1 MWFWCI
7 ICIASRCSIHIMIIM
22 CMYVCIYIY
31 INLWIY
37 SSTATG
43 CHDHPSGIWEMVLCL
58 MLSSWYTYLDAAFSN
73 IHLQAFCSGA
83 YFQRSMKLW
92 KAEKPLKNKKGENT
106 TNKINKGTDHQIIR
120 SKDGSNFYWWVPH
133 LRPIAAAWKATSEVS
148 FGAECSGDQKGN
160 REVHG
165 IPLCRLEN

>member
-7 ICIASRCSIHIMIIM
+7 ICIASRCSIHIMIIK
-22 CMYVCIYIY
+22 CMYVCVYIAIY

-92 KAEKPLKNKKGENT
+92 KAEKPLKNKKRWKH
-106 TNKINKGTDHQIIR
+106 NKQDKQGHRSSDHQIQRWKQFLLVSTSLATHRRGVEGDIR
-120 SKDGSNFYWWVPH
+120 HPLGLNVTMIK
-133 LRPIAAAWKATSEVS
+133 
-148 FGAECSGDQKGN
+148 KGTGKSMEF
-160 REVHG
+160 RYAD
-165 IPLCRLEN
+165 

>member
-92 KAEKPLKNKKGENT
+92 KAEKPLKNKQGENT
-106 TNKINKGTDHQIIR
+106 TNKINKGTVAQIIR
-120 SKDGSNFYWWVPH
+120 SSDPKMEAISIGEYLTCDPSPRRGRRHPKSH
-133 LRPIAAAWKATSEVS
+133 LGLNVAVIK
-148 FGAECSGDQKGN
+148 KGTGKSMEF
-160 REVHG
+160 RYAD
-165 IPLCRLEN
+165 